1 MKNSTKKIK
10 KYLSLSIIGIFIA
23 VSAIPLYE
31 HYRNNTYVSGNLG
44 FKNKSLHTINLDYR
58 GKEIFDDYEI
68 GVKNISGNYTATL
81 NERLEYI
88 EFIVQLENLPEDVH
102 LEDVYIQEW
111 TGGDFPRD
119 YSDYNPDYIKFEY
132 VVDNDTDTIKIIG
145 NDFNA
150 RYQFDDFDRVRIG
163 VTLAGLQF
171 DKGHDTRVWVKLG
184 NLIIN

>member
-1 MKNSTKKIK
+1 MKNINKKIK
-10 KYLSLSIIGIFIA
+10 KYLSLLILGIFIA
-23 VSAIPLYE
+23 VGLIPLYE
-31 HYRNNTYVSGNLG
+31 YYKNNTYVSGDLG
-44 FKNKSLHTINLDYR
+44 FEHKSFDTINLDYD
-58 GKEIFDDYEI
+58 GVKEFHDYEI

-171 DKGHDTRVWVKLG
+171 DRGYDTRVWVKLG